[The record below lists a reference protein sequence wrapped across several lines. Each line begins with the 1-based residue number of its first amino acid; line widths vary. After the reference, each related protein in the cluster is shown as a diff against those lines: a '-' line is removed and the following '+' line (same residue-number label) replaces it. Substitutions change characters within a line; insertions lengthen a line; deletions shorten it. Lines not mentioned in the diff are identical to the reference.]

1 MSKSSFGL
9 IGLGVMGKS
18 LALNIL
24 RNNFSLSVY
33 NRKTEE
39 EAHLLTD
46 FLKEN
51 SHQDLVLGFS
61 DLKDFVR
68 SLESPRKI
76 LLMVSAGS
84 AVDHVIKNLMEFLDK
99 GDIIIDGGN
108 SHYKDTERRIDQVK
122 KQGIHYL
129 GCGISGGEEGALKG
143 PSIMPGGA
151 KKAYNEVSD
160 VLESI
165 AAKDANNLPCCSFIG
180 PGGAGNFV
188 KTIHNGIEYA
198 EMQLI
203 AECYDVM
210 RQTKSNEEIA
220 DLFEGWNKSDLSSY
234 LLGITVQILRKKE
247 GDRYLVD
254 LILDKAANKGTG
266 SWSSQISLGNGMPT
280 TMMTDAVFARYVSS
294 FKKVRSA
301 ISEKVSRKTGK
312 KDVDE
317 SIIED
322 AYRFARLINHQQGF
336 SLINELSKSNSWD
349 IDLSSIARVWTNGCI
364 IRSAL
369 MEDLIQVFK
378 NAQNMLDSERIIQQ
392 LSESE
397 EAVSLFLKN
406 VVENKIPAPVIS
418 SAYQYWL
425 GMSTGNLP
433 ANLIQAQRDFFGAH
447 TYERIDAKQGDSF
460 HTNW

>member
-46 FLKEN
+46 FLSEN
-51 SHQDLVLGFS
+51 SHQDLVIGFS

-68 SLESPRKI
+68 SLESPRRI

-84 AVDHVIKNLMEFLDK
+84 AVDHVIDNLLEYLEKD
-99 GDIIIDGGN
+99 DIIIDGGN
-108 SHYKDTERRIDQVK
+108 SHYQDTERRINRVK
-122 KQGIHYL
+122 KEGIHYL

-143 PSIMPGGA
+143 PSIMPGGS
-151 KKAYNEVSD
+151 KQAYGKVSE

-165 AAKDANNLPCCSFIG
+165 AARDVNNLPCCSFVG

-220 DLFEGWNKSDLSSY
+220 DIFESWNKSDLSSY

-247 GDRYLVD
+247 EDQYLVD

-280 TMMTDAVFARYVSS
+280 TMMTDAVFARYISS
-294 FKKVRSA
+294 FKEMRSA
-301 ISEKVSRKTGK
+301 ISKIVSRKSSN
-312 KDVDE
+312 KDFEE
-317 SIIED
+317 SIIEET
-322 AYRFARLINHQQGF
+322 YRFARLINHQQGF
-336 SLINELSKSNSWD
+336 SLINELSKTNGWD
-349 IDLSSIARVWTNGCI
+349 IDLSTIARVWTNGCI

-378 NAQNMLDSERIIQQ
+378 KTGNMLDSKEIIEQ
-392 LSESE
+392 LSQSE
-397 EAVSLFLKN
+397 EAVSLYLKN
-406 VVENKIPAPVIS
+406 AVETKIPSPVIS

-425 GMSTGNLP
+425 GMSTGCLP

-447 TYERIDAKQGDSF
+447 TYERIDSKHGDSF

>member
-33 NRKTEE
+33 NRNTDQ

-46 FLKEN
+46 FMKEN
-51 SHQDLVLGFS
+51 EHQDLVIGFS
-61 DLKDFVR
+61 ELKDFVH

-76 LLMVSAGS
+76 LLMVSAGP
-84 AVDHVIKNLMEFLDK
+84 AVDSVIDGLITYLDK
-99 GDIIIDGGN
+99 DDIIIDGGN
-108 SHYKDTERRIDQVK
+108 SHYLDTEKRIAKVEEH
-122 KQGIHYL
+122 GIQYL

-143 PSIMPGGA
+143 PSIMPGGS
-151 KKAYNEVSD
+151 KKAYQNVSP

-165 AAKDANNLPCCSFIG
+165 AAKDASEKPCCSFVG

-203 AECYDVM
+203 AECYEVM
-210 RQTKSNEEIA
+210 RHTKSNEEIS
-220 DLFEGWNKSDLSSY
+220 DIFESWNKSDLSSY

-247 GDRYLVD
+247 GDQYLLD
-254 LILDKAANKGTG
+254 LILDRAANKGTG
-266 SWSSQISLGNGMPT
+266 SWSSQISLGNGMAT
-280 TMMTDAVFARYVSS
+280 TMMTDAVFARYISAQKDRRV
-294 FKKVRSA
+294 A
-301 ISEKVSRKTGK
+301 ISRQVKR
-312 KDVDE
+312 DVNIQDIEE

-322 AYRFARLINHQQGF
+322 TYRFARIVNHQQGF
-336 SLINELSKSNSWD
+336 ALINELSNKNGWD
-349 IDLSSIARVWTNGCI
+349 IDLSEIARVWTNGCI
-364 IRSAL
+364 IRSSL
-369 MEDLIQVFK
+369 MERLIPLFREQQDLF
-378 NAQNMLDSERIIQQ
+378 DSKHTLEQ
-392 LSESE
+392 LTQAE
-397 EAVSLFLKN
+397 EAVSLYLKYVIEAKSPSP
-406 VVENKIPAPVIS
+406 VVS

-425 GMSTGNLP
+425 GITAGNLP
-433 ANLIQAQRDFFGAH
+433 ANLLQAQRDFFGAH
-447 TYERIDAKQGDSF
+447 TYERTDSKRGVFF

>member
-9 IGLGVMGKS
+9 VGLGVMGRS

-33 NRKTEE
+33 NRKTDD
-39 EAHLLTD
+39 EANLLTD

-51 SHQDLVLGFS
+51 SNQDLVIGFS

-84 AVDHVIKNLMEFLDK
+84 AVDHVIDNLLEFLDA

-108 SHYKDTERRIDQVK
+108 SHFLDTQKRIDRIK
-122 KQGIHYL
+122 KNDIHYL

-143 PSIMPGGA
+143 PSIMPGGSRQ
-151 KKAYNEVSD
+151 AYDKVSN

-165 AAKDANNLPCCSFIG
+165 AAKDAKNIPCCSFIG
-180 PGGAGNFV
+180 LGGAGNFV
-188 KTIHNGIEYA
+188 KTTHNGIEYA

-203 AECYDVM
+203 AECYGVM
-210 RQTKSNEEIA
+210 NHTKSNEEIA
-220 DLFEGWNKSDLSSY
+220 DIFESWNKTDLSSY

-247 GDRYLVD
+247 GEDHLVD

-280 TMMTDAVFARYVSS
+280 TMMTDAVFARYIST
-294 FKKVRSA
+294 FKGKRKV
-301 ISEKVSRKTGK
+301 ISKLVSRTVNPQ
-312 KDVDE
+312 DIAE
-317 SIIED
+317 SIIEET
-322 AYRFARLINHQQGF
+322 YRFARLINHQQGF
-336 SLINELSKSNSWD
+336 ALIHELSKTNDWN
-349 IDLSSIARVWTNGCI
+349 INLSEIARIWTNGCI
-364 IRSAL
+364 IRSTL
-369 MEDLIQVFK
+369 MEELIDVLK
-378 NAQNMLDSERIIQQ
+378 HVDHLIDEGKILTK
-392 LSESE
+392 LSKAE

-406 VVENKIPAPVIS
+406 VNESRIPSPAIS
-418 SAYQYWL
+418 SSYQYWL
-425 GMSTGNLP
+425 GMSTDRLS

-447 TYERIDAKQGDSF
+447 TYERIDSKEGVFF
-460 HTNW
+460 HSNW

>member
-9 IGLGVMGKS
+9 IGLGVMGRS

-46 FLKEN
+46 FLSEN
-51 SHQDLVLGFS
+51 ASEDLVIGFS
-61 DLKDFVR
+61 DLKDFVH
-68 SLESPRKI
+68 SLEAPRKI

-84 AVDHVIKNLMEFLDK
+84 AVDNVIESLLTFLDK

-108 SHYKDTERRIDQVK
+108 SHYLDTKNRIDRIK
-122 KQGIHYL
+122 SNGIYYL

-143 PSIMPGGA
+143 PSIMPGGS
-151 KKAYNEVSD
+151 KQAYDKVSK

-165 AAKDANNLPCCSFIG
+165 AAKDANDQPCCSFIG
-180 PGGAGNFV
+180 PDGAGNFV

-220 DLFEGWNKSDLSSY
+220 DIFEGWNKTDLSSY

-247 GDRYLVD
+247 GDQYLVD
-254 LILDKAANKGTG
+254 LILDRAANKGTG
-266 SWSSQISLGNGMPT
+266 SWSSQIALGNGMPT
-280 TMMTDAVFARYVSS
+280 TMMTDAVFARYVSTS
-294 FKKVRSA
+294 KEKRMA
-301 ISEKVSRKTGK
+301 ISKAISRKVSP
-312 KDVDE
+312 KDVED
-317 SIIED
+317 SIIEET
-322 AYRFARLINHQQGF
+322 YRFARLINHQQGF
-336 SLINELSKSNSWD
+336 ALISELSNRNDWD
-349 IDLSSIARVWTNGCI
+349 IDLSEIARVWTNGCI
-364 IRSAL
+364 IRSTL
-369 MEDLIQVFK
+369 MEELIEVFK
-378 NAQNMLDSERIIQQ
+378 KVGNMLESEKMIDAFSR
-392 LSESE
+392 SE
-397 EAVSLFLKN
+397 EAVSLYLKY
-406 VVENKIPAPVIS
+406 VIESKIPSPVVS
-418 SAYQYWL
+418 SANQYWL
-425 GMSTGNLP
+425 GMSTGQLP

-447 TYERIDAKQGDSF
+447 TYERIDSKQGVFF